1 MPDENDETN
10 EQTTEDQESEGTEE
24 TTEEETSEEG
34 TSDDGEDQGEDGE
47 DEESKLDLDGAKK
60 ALTKVRKEAASAR
73 TKLRD
78 LEAKLADAKTP
89 EQVEEL
95 VSELKAA
102 NAAEAHALVVEN
114 VALKYKLPDDLAAAL
129 KGESREEL
137 EEHAKVLSKYVP
149 SDAGGNDPDLG
160 GGLDPSGDADGAFDP
175 VKAAQEARKNRW
187 S

>member
-1 MPDENDETN
+1 MPDENDENEN
-10 EQTTEDQESEGTEE
+10 EQTEDQESEGTEE
-24 TTEEETSEEG
+24 TTEEETSEEDN
-34 TSDDGEDQGEDGE
+34 SDDDGEDQGE

-137 EEHAKVLSKYVP
+137 EVHAKVLSKYVP
-149 SDAGGNDPDLG
+149 STGDGNDPDLG
-160 GGLDPSGDADGAFDP
+160 GGLDPTGDADGAFDP
-175 VKAAQEARKNRW
+175 QKAAQAARANRW
-187 S
+187 